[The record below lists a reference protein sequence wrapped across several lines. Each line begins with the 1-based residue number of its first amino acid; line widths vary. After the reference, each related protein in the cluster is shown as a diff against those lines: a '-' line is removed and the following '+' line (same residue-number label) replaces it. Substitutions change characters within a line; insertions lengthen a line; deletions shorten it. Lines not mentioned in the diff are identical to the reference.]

1 MSDINIK
8 KIAKLSKIKILQEEE
23 EDLSIQLKKIIDWV
37 DTLSDVDTDNVE
49 ILNNVHSNNLTLFED
64 VVQSNEDSEQ
74 LMSNA
79 TDNKYDYYTVP
90 KKIK

>member
-74 LMSNA
+74 LMANA

-90 KKIK
+90 KMIK

>member
-90 KKIK
+90 KMIK

>member
-37 DTLSDVDTDNVE
+37 DTLSDIDTDNVK

-90 KKIK
+90 KMIK